1 MAKVNTTI
9 KTTKKT
15 TYLAWTK
22 KLVAAATAED
32 NVKEWDL
39 NLANNQKLKIMVTIL
54 ATTMSH
60 PQLTPIGVKKKTKWF
75 LSCGKKQ

>member
-22 KLVAAATAED
+22 KLVAAATAEA
-32 NVKEWDL
+32 NVMEWDL
-39 NLANNQKLKIMVTIL
+39 NLANNQKLKIMVTI

-60 PQLTPIGVKKKTKWF
+60 PQMTPIGVKKKTKWF
-75 LSCGKKQ
+75 LS